1 MKSSKNL
8 SNASTPSSLTTP
20 SLSTT
25 GPEPVVDSE
34 PDLMESDAFD
44 KYVDDLIDYSKTGY
58 RRESGNRFH
67 PEDVE
72 PYTGPHGRPQCCKD
86 GCNAPTTG
94 SMESDAF
101 EKYVDNL
108 MGSGPVVGRDGVDDD
123 GDVDDDDVLPLFDDG
138 PHHSKTGY
146 SC

>member
-1 MKSSKNL
+1 M

-25 GPEPVVDSE
+25 GPEPVVDSK

-72 PYTGPHGRPQCCKD
+72 PYTGPHGRPLPINLNPFQI
-86 GCNAPTTG
+86 
-94 SMESDAF
+94 SMHCASDSA
-101 EKYVDNL
+101 KACAALLRLDA
-108 MGSGPVVGRDGVDDD
+108 
-123 GDVDDDDVLPLFDDG
+123 
-138 PHHSKTGY
+138 
-146 SC
+146 